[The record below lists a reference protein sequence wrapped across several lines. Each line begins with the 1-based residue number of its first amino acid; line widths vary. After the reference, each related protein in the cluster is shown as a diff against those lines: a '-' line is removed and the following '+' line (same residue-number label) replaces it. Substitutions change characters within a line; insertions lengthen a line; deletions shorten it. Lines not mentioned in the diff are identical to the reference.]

1 MNFINLSNECLN
13 NFFVIGIMLIC
24 KPLLKFMISL
34 ASLIN
39 PKKKKNLTIF
49 KKYIYNFI
57 KIWAFTMGE
66 GPFSLREFFFFSGGA
81 LGLGL
86 GLGLALKKS
95 NFFVKI

>member
-1 MNFINLSNECLN
+1 
-13 NFFVIGIMLIC
+13 MLIC

-39 PKKKKNLTIF
+39 PKKKNCTIF
-49 KKYIYNFI
+49 KKKIYIYIYNFI